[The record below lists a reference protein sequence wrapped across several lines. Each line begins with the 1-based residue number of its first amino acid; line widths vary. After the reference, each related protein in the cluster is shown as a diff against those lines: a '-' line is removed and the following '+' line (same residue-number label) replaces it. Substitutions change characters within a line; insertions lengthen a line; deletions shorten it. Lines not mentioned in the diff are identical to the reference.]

1 MSTITQVSLRRRLT
15 SSTAVVL
22 MGIAVAAALVPLIS
36 LLWTVISRGVRRFDL
51 AFVTQSMRGI
61 VGAGGGAS
69 HAIAGSLL
77 ITGAATL
84 MCVPLG
90 VLAAVYMTEYGRGLP
105 VRVIT
110 FLVDVMTGI
119 PSIVVGLFAYAVASL
134 FFGPGIRSGLVA
146 SGALV
151 LLMLPVVIRSSEE
164 MLRMVPLDLREA
176 SYALGAPRWRTIASV
191 VLPTALPGITSGA
204 LLGVARIVGET
215 APLLLVAGFTDS
227 MNGNLLDGR
236 MATLPVFI
244 YSQWQNQGADASAYS
259 NRAWTAALV
268 LVLFVLAL
276 NIAAKAAIR
285 LTQRHKGQS

>member
-1 MSTITQVSLRRRLT
+1 
-15 SSTAVVL
+15 